1 MMSALLQTIGA
12 LAILASVAV
21 HVSSCWKAQKKGA
34 ARLALPFTKHHR
46 HR

>member
-12 LAILASVAV
+12 LAILASVGV

-34 ARLALPFTKHHR
+34 ARVALPFAKDHR